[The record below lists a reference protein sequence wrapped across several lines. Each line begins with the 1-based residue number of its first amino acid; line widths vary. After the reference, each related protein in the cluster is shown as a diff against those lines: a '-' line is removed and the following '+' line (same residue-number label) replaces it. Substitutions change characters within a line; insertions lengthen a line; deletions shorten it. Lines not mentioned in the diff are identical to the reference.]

1 MVKMT
6 IYQRIKELANEKNIS
21 IRELEK
27 QLNFANGAVNKWNSK
42 APSDKLEKV
51 ANYFNVSTDYL
62 LGRTNIKDKVSDRI
76 RKLEKY
82 VSVREYED
90 DHSYYN
96 ERAIL
101 INTFDTLV
109 NLLVLNGF
117 ELGYISD
124 NLNDNYNFY
133 SKIISSYSGGSK
145 EKISLAFLELIAEII
160 ITIDENKNDT
170 DKILKDVTNFKNL
183 IRSKYSKYDFNN
195 SSDIPF

>member
-1 MVKMT
+1 MS
-6 IYQRIKELANEKNIS
+6 IYQRIKDVASEKNLTVKDI
-21 IRELEK
+21 EK
-27 QLNFANGAVNKWNSK
+27 ALNFSNGSLRKWVNNANSER
-42 APSDKLEKV
+42 LIQV
-51 ANYFNVSTDYL
+51 ANYLDVSTDYL

-82 VSVREYED
+82 VPVRENED
-90 DHSYYN
+90 NHAYYN

-109 NLLVLNGF
+109 NLLILNGF
-117 ELGYISD
+117 ELGYVSD
-124 NLNDNYNFY
+124 DLNDNYNFY

-160 ITIDENKNDT
+160 VTIDENKNDT
-170 DKILKDVTNFKNL
+170 DKILKDVTNFKDL